1 LDKYLINKNMKTQPT
16 QGVAIEPIVYPLNAG
31 TATRMSVLV
40 LNFTTEATTCT
51 TYWQLLAE
59 DGLQLSQGNYT
70 LTEEE
75 FAAWGTDNNVVD
87 QYVAAAIGVT
97 IINEVPTE

>member
-1 LDKYLINKNMKTQPT
+1 MKTQPT

-31 TATRMSVLV
+31 TATQMSVLV

-51 TYWQLLAE
+51 TYWQLLTE
-59 DGLQLSQGNYT
+59 DGKVVADDNYT

-75 FAAWGTDNNVVD
+75 FAAWGTDNNYVNQV
-87 QYVAAAIGVT
+87 VAAAIGVT
-97 IINEVPTE
+97 LI